1 MIGKLLTFVK
11 QAEGLLFLGVLVV
24 KGNPPYTFILHQDSK
39 DAKKPRDL
47 GAMTVKA
54 WAKWAEMHT
63 MLTSPVHI

>member
-11 QAEGLLFLGVLVV
+11 QAAEGLLFLGVLVV

-54 WAKWAEMHT
+54 
-63 MLTSPVHI
+63 